1 MKGPQRIGLGP
12 ISGIGGG
19 SGSGALTVK
28 DRHFFASTVDRD
40 DYFLASPSDLT
51 DGLYVS
57 VSNQLQQYDEEGG
70 TWEDVTPVV
79 TGPSGDDA
87 VPLQIQYSADGSTN
101 WTGTLNTSLHK
112 YWRWSTDGGAT
123 WSPDGVRYSAASAA
137 TGIPDPYSYQVGANG
152 KLQLFKDAQ
161 MIMEQDEEG
170 SWIATS
176 IATGTGSLHIGEL
189 HNNGSGGEQVV
200 WVNEDSQIAY
210 FPPWGGISVDGSTQV
225 GTEARVHSEL
235 QTAEPDGSPAGAG
248 SIDYN
253 YDFTSPSKVCFHR
266 VDLMPAETF
275 SGRVKW
281 RVVKST
287 GKEVAAF
294 YREVNLVDGQV
305 FELRFNYPLWAGAN
319 QTFRLTLTKDDGT
332 IVKVRPASGDLALPY
347 RKNYFT
353 TYEDYTMLH
362 EGNPSETGQILS
374 GLTGSDRI
382 AASAIRD
389 FPAASATEYG
399 MVKVGPT
406 MTIDGDGKL
415 DANVAAAEKKAV
427 SDEAAMLALPQI
439 SNLYIVTRT
448 DVDKLFYLN
457 ANEDPAEITNWE
469 EGASVGDTVSSFN
482 GRSGAVVPATG
493 DYNQKQIKTIHDDT
507 AAEGWFGIDNTG
519 IYWETP

>member
-1 MKGPQRIGLGP
+1 MSLI
-12 ISGIGGG
+12 G
-19 SGSGALTVK
+19 SGSGGAITVAN
-28 DRHFFASTVDRD
+28 DLFFADVPSRD
-40 DYFLASPSDLT
+40 GFFSANPSRLK
-51 DGLYVS
+51 DGVYVS
-57 VSNQLQQYDEEGG
+57 VNGELQKYKASDDSFQ
-70 TWEDVTPVV
+70 TMTPVLQ
-79 TGPSGDDA
+79 GQKGDSA
-87 VPLQIQYSADGSTN
+87 PGLTIQYSANGTSG
-101 WTGTLNTSLHK
+101 WTETLNTSLHK
-112 YWRWSTDGGAT
+112 YWRWSSDGGVT

-152 KLQLFKDAQ
+152 KLQLFRDDQ

-170 SWIATS
+170 AWLATS

-210 FPPWGGISVDGSTQV
+210 FPPWGGISVDGSTQI
-225 GTEARVHSEL
+225 GTEARVHSDL
-235 QTAEPDGSPAGAG
+235 QTDEPDGSPAGAG
-248 SIDYN
+248 SIDYD
-253 YDFTSPSKVCFHR
+253 YDFTSPAKICFHR

-294 YREVNLVDGQV
+294 YREVNLVDGQI
-305 FELRFNYPLWAGAN
+305 FELRFNYPLWAGVN

-332 IVKVRPASGDLALPY
+332 IVKVRPSSGNLSLPY
-347 RKNYFT
+347 RKNYYT
-353 TYEDYTMLH
+353 TYEDYAMFH
-362 EGNPSETGQILS
+362 AGNPSVVGQELS
-374 GLTGSDRI
+374 NLTGSDRI

-389 FPAASATEYG
+389 FPAAGATEYG

-427 SDEAAMLALPQI
+427 SDETAMLALPQI

-457 ANEDPAEITNWE
+457 ANEDPAEIGNWE